1 MSLEGPSF
9 YDDAAIFQTYMKRR
23 ERADTPNDTLE
34 LPVVEELLGNVAGQ
48 DVLDL
53 GCGDG
58 RFGLSL
64 LKAGASS
71 YTGIDGSENMI
82 RVAQANL
89 NGTAGAACRQ
99 RLETVSLSPGAFSRV
114 CARLVLHYLEDL
126 THTFRAVGESLRKD
140 GLFVFSVEHP
150 VITSSAIAAQDSG
163 LRQNWTVD
171 DYFNTGPRVTS
182 WMGGKVLK
190 HHRTVEDYFAAA
202 NASGLVVEALR
213 EARPRR
219 EHFTDEALFNRRQRI
234 PLFLIMA
241 ARKPPRADA

>member
-1 MSLEGPSF
+1 M
-9 YDDAAIFQTYMKRR
+9 
-23 ERADTPNDTLE
+23 
-34 LPVVEELLGNVAGQ
+34 
-48 DVLDL
+48 
-53 GCGDG
+53 
-58 RFGLSL
+58 
-64 LKAGASS
+64 
-71 YTGIDGSENMI
+71 
-82 RVAQANL
+82 
-89 NGTAGAACRQ
+89 
-99 RLETVSLSPGAFSRV
+99 
-114 CARLVLHYLEDL
+114 
-126 THTFRAVGESLRKD
+126 
-140 GLFVFSVEHP
+140 
-150 VITSSAIAAQDSG
+150 ITSSAIAAQDSG